1 MIVEIETFYFT
12 IRKIFKI
19 QEATKTPKGQTVI
32 THQNN
37 IEEVWHD

>member
-1 MIVEIETFYFT
+1 MFL
-12 IRKIFKI
+12 KI

-32 THQNN
+32 MHQNN